1 MIFLRFQVEVSPTQT
16 TISQEVSSSSF
27 LQFHVLFFLNWMLQ
41 EIHLKSSNK
50 LGPKL
55 KRAMAFVSSREL
67 LIVSFM
73 SPRECAKRIPR
84 RFQRWPRSLPSG
96 ALEGA

>member
-1 MIFLRFQVEVSPTQT
+1 
-16 TISQEVSSSSF
+16 
-27 LQFHVLFFLNWMLQ
+27 
-41 EIHLKSSNK
+41 
-50 LGPKL
+50 
-55 KRAMAFVSSREL
+55 MAFVSSREL